1 MIRYIIGMSM
11 YVSTLGGNWWDRF
24 AQYGIDVEAGF
35 NYLTNPYEKNLARD
49 PYITKSINSGS
60 IPQASFLGNYDDGSK
75 AWNFTGEQL
84 EAFGLDPE
92 QYKVKIWFYP
102 IQTFFKI
109 FNELKP
115 NYPDTGLEAFIAICY
130 YNWLAKYAE
139 PSDELDAL
147 IYSVKLNSLKE
158 FINGIGYSGAWK
170 KAESEINRKAAA
182 AQAAAQAAA
191 AARVYAQAEAEKAA
205 EAEKIR
211 SQITTVIEQ
220 DLPEQIAEGDINIKN
235 LLMIGVPVVVAI
247 YFISRRKRG

>member
-1 MIRYIIGMSM
+1 MKM

-35 NYLTNPYEKNLARD
+35 NYLTNPYEQNLARD
-49 PYITKSINSGS
+49 PYITSDVNKNHISR
-60 IPQASFLGNYDDGSK
+60 ASKYAGI
-75 AWNFTGEQL
+75 WNFTGQQI

-92 QYKVKIWFYP
+92 SYKVKIWFYP

-115 NYPDTGLEAFIAICY
+115 NYPDTNMEAFLAICY
-130 YNWLAKYAE
+130 YNWLAKYSE

-158 FINGIGYSGAWK
+158 FLNGIGYSGAWK
-170 KAESEINRKAAA
+170 KAEAEINRKAAA
-182 AQAAAQAAA
+182 AQAQAAAAA

-205 EAEKIR
+205 EAAKIG

-220 DLPEQIAEGDINIKN
+220 DLPEQIEGDLNLKN